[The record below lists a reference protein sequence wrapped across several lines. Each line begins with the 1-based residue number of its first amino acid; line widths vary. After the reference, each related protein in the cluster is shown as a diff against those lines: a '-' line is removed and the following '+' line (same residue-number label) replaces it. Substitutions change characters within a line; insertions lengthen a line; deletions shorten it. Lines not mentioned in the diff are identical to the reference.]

1 MTMENLYQVL
11 QDTSI
16 KNLHEHEIKYFDTVI
31 EEYPSDYKKIIA
43 YCNECFNYRSPL
55 IVEEKDWGIFL
66 MERFRAND
74 LPEDLYSAL
83 VLYESPEIVFAISSF
98 LAHQKQPAFTT
109 LIAKQNLRISMLSV
123 MQSFSNTI
131 TEKKTANE
139 AVTSLDNEINEIFE
153 RLRQEQK
160 KFGNYKGYDAVKSAR
175 NKFKINIANFVE

>member
-1 MTMENLYQVL
+1 MENLYQVL

-16 KNLHEHEIKYFDTVI
+16 KNLHEHEIKYFDTTI
-31 EEYPSDYKKIIA
+31 EKYPNDYRKIIA
-43 YCNECFNYRSPL
+43 YCNECFNYHSPL

-66 MERFRAND
+66 MERFDANN
-74 LPEDLYSAL
+74 LPEELHSAL

-123 MQSFSNTI
+123 MQGFGTSISD
-131 TEKKTANE
+131 KKTAND
-139 AVTSLDNEINEIFE
+139 AVTNLDNEINEIFE
-153 RLRQEQK
+153 RMRQDQK

>member
-1 MTMENLYQVL
+1 MDNLYQVL

-16 KNLHEHEIKYFDTVI
+16 KNLHDHEIKYFDSVI
-31 EEYPSDYKKIIA
+31 EEYPADYKKIIT
-43 YCNECFNYRSPL
+43 YSNECFNYRSPL

-66 MERFRAND
+66 MERFRANN

-109 LIAKQNLRISMLSV
+109 LIAKQNLRIDMLSV
-123 MQSFSNTI
+123 MQSFGKTTS
-131 TEKKTANE
+131 EKKIANE
-139 AVTSLDNEINEIFE
+139 AVTALDNEINDIFE
-153 RLRQEQK
+153 RMRQEQK
-160 KFGNYKGYDAVKSAR
+160 KFGNYKGYDGVKSAR